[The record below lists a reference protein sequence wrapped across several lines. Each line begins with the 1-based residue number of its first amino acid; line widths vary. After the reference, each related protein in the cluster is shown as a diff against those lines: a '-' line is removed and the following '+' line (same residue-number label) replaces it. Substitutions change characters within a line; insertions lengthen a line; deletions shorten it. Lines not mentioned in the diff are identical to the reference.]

1 MSSLCL
7 ILGDQLSE
15 SISSL
20 QGLDKANDL
29 ILMCEVQEEATYVKH
44 HQKKIAFL
52 FSAMRHFAEE
62 LILQGFTVR
71 YVKLDDP
78 GNSGSFEGEIARAL
92 NIINAHKIIVTE
104 PGEYRLR
111 QVFKSWSDQFGV
123 AVEIRSDTRFLCHL
137 DGFKQWASGKKE
149 LRMEYFYR
157 EMRKKYHIFMEPNG
171 KPVGGQWNFDKENRK
186 PPSKGMTFPKRLS
199 HKKSS
204 VTLEVLKLVRER
216 FYDHFGTLEPF
227 HFAVTRKQALQ
238 ELQQFIDEILPQFG
252 DYQDAM
258 VAGEPYL
265 YHSLISSYLN
275 AGLLLPLE
283 ICTLAETAYR
293 SGKVPLNAA
302 EGFIRQILGWREY
315 VRGIYWLHMP
325 EYQHLNFL
333 EANRPLPEF
342 FWTAQTNLFCV
353 AEAVRHTRDHAYSHH
368 IQRLM
373 ITGNFALLAGL
384 SPAEVCEWY
393 LLVYS
398 DAYEWVELPNT
409 LGMALFGDGGI
420 MASKPY
426 AASGKYIHRMSN
438 FCQHCQYDPDLTIGE
453 NACPFNALYWD
464 FIARN
469 ELKLSKNQRLNY
481 VYANWN
487 KMTTDKQNAIQKQ
500 AETVFL
506 NLDSGKL

>member
-1 MSSLCL
+1 
-7 ILGDQLSE
+7 
-15 SISSL
+15 
-20 QGLDKANDL
+20 
-29 ILMCEVQEEATYVKH
+29 MCEVQEEATYVKH

-78 GNSGSFEGEIARAL
+78 ENTGSFEDEVARAL
-92 NIINAHKIIVTE
+92 TEIKAHKILVTE
-104 PGEYRLR
+104 PGEFRLL
-111 QVFKSWSDQFGV
+111 QVFLSWADKFGV
-123 AVEIRSDTRFLCHL
+123 VVDIRPDTRFLCHL

-157 EMRKKYHIFMEPNG
+157 EMRKKYHILMEPNG
-171 KPVGGQWNFDKENRK
+171 KPAGGQWNFDKENRK
-186 PPSKGMTFPKRLS
+186 PPAKGMTFPKRLS

-204 VTLEVLKLVRER
+204 ITLEVLNLVRER
-216 FYDHFGTLEPF
+216 FNEHFGTLEPF
-227 HFAVTRKQALQ
+227 HFAVTRSQALE
-238 ELQQFIDEILPQFG
+238 ELQQFIDQILPLFG
-252 DYQDAM
+252 DYQDSM

-283 ICTLAETAYR
+283 ICTLAEAAYR

-325 EYQHLNFL
+325 EYGQLNYL
-333 EANRPLPEF
+333 EANRPLPDF
-342 FWTAQTNLFCV
+342 FWTAKTSLFCV
-353 AEAVRHTRDHAYSHH
+353 AEAIRHTRDHAYSHH

-426 AASGKYIHRMSN
+426 AASGKYINRMSN

-469 ELKLSKNQRLNY
+469 AFKLSKNQRLNY

-487 KMTTDKQNAIQKQ
+487 KMAEDKQIAIQQQ
-500 AETVFL
+500 AEKIFI
-506 NLDSGKL
+506 NLDSGRL